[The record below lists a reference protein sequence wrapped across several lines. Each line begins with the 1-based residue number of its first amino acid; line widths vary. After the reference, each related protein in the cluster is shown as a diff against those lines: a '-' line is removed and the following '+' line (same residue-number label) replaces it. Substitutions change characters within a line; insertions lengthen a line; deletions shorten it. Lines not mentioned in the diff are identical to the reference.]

1 MTQFQPVRGTHDL
14 LPDDYRRY
22 AHVVSLARGVAER
35 YGYAEMAPPIF
46 EFTDVFAR
54 TMGETSDVV
63 TKEMYSFDDRGGEGI
78 TLRPEFT
85 AGIAR
90 GFISNGLYQQVP
102 MKVFAHGPAFRYE
115 RPQKGRQRQFHQ
127 FDIEVIGSPEPGA
140 DIEVIA
146 VGADILRAL
155 GVLDRTA
162 LELNTLGDRESR
174 QAYRGVL
181 VDYLSGHKDK
191 LSEDSL
197 NRLERNPMRILDS
210 KNEGDKDVV
219 KDAPLLKDH
228 LNQVST
234 DFFARVREGLDTLGI
249 PYAVNDHLV
258 RGLDYYTHTAFEFV
272 TTELGAQGAVLA
284 GGRYDGLIETLGG
297 KPTPGI
303 GWAAGIERLS
313 MMVQGV
319 PNAARPIAVVPIGEA
334 AEATA
339 LQLADRLRKDG
350 FHVELGY
357 GGSVKKRMKRAN
369 RVDAACAILMG
380 EDELARNAA
389 TVRDLDSGEQ
399 KEVLLEDMISAMTSY
414 RVSN

>member
-1 MTQFQPVRGTHDL
+1 VTQFQPVRGTHDL

-22 AHVVSLARGVAER
+22 AHVVSTARGVAER
-35 YGYAEMAPPIF
+35 YGYAQMAPPIF

-90 GFISNGLYQQVP
+90 AFISNGLYHSAP
-102 MKVFAHGPAFRYE
+102 LKVYAHGPAFRYE

-127 FDIEVIGSPEPGA
+127 FDIEVIGAPEPGA
-140 DIEVIA
+140 DIEVVA

-155 GVLDRTA
+155 NVLDRTE
-162 LELNTLGDRESR
+162 LQLNTLGDRESR
-174 QAYRGVL
+174 ETYRGVL
-181 VDYLSGHKDK
+181 VDYLNGHKAK

-197 NRLERNPMRILDS
+197 NRLDRNPMRILDS
-210 KNEGDKDVV
+210 KDEGDRAVV

-228 LNQVST
+228 LNQAST

-249 PYAVNDHLV
+249 SFTVNDHLV

-272 TTELGAQGAVLA
+272 TTDLGAQGAVLA

-313 MMVQGV
+313 MMV
-319 PNAARPIAVVPIGEA
+319 AALPTAPRPIAVVPIGAA
-334 AEATA
+334 AEPTA
-339 LQLADRLRKDG
+339 LQLADRLRKAG
-350 FHVELGY
+350 YHVELGY

-369 RVDAACAILMG
+369 KVEAVCAILLG

-399 KEVLLEDMISAMTSY
+399 QEVGLNDLTTALDRY
-414 RVSN
+414 RVI